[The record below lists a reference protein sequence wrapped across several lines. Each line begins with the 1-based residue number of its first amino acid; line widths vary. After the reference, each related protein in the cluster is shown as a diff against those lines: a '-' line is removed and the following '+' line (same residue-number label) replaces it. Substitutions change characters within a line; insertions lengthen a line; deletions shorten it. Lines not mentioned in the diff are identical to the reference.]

1 MANPNTDIVILTAL
15 GNVLLPG
22 TRLASLQAAVSP
34 PPPKSFYVQQ
44 KFEMSKGMFPALHL
58 SAGIQSYN
66 RLSTNHYGGV
76 LLAIVEYYDK
86 WTSQPSQHDVIR
98 ANIAADL
105 EIMKSNAGKNEDLVF
120 LNVSRSVSIPR
131 MTLSPYRG
139 EFDEETVPG
148 QKLIY
153 RTLELSISIPP
164 YDEM

>member
-1 MANPNTDIVILTAL
+1 MSNPNTDIVILTAL
-15 GNVLLPG
+15 GNVLLAN
-22 TRLASLQAAVSP
+22 TRLATLQAAVSP
-34 PPPKSFYVQQ
+34 TPMPFYVQQ
-44 KFEMSKGMFPALHL
+44 KFKMSQGMFPALHL
-58 SAGIQSYN
+58 SSGIQSYN
-66 RLSTNHYGGV
+66 RLSTNHYGGN

-86 WTSQPSQHDVIR
+86 WTSQAATNDAIR

-120 LNVSRSVSIPR
+120 LNVSRSTSIPR

>member
-1 MANPNTDIVILTAL
+1 MANPNTDSVILNAL
-15 GNVLLPG
+15 GNILLPN

-34 PPPKSFYVQQ
+34 TPMPFYVQQ
-44 KFEMSKGMFPALHL
+44 KFKMSQGMFPALHL
-58 SAGIQSYN
+58 WAGIQSYK
-66 RLSTNHYGGV
+66 RLSTNHYDGV

-120 LNVSRSVSIPR
+120 LNVNRSTSIPR

-153 RTLELSISIPP
+153 QTLELSISIPP